1 MYMFMKTVLK
11 NYLIK
16 NMEDI
21 VVFYCLS
28 DKYSQFLQLYLE
40 QETCKYLLYLSSIV
54 NDQFV
59 ANSEDILGIFFY
71 F

>member
-1 MYMFMKTVLK
+1 
-11 NYLIK
+11 
-16 NMEDI
+16 MEDI

-28 DKYSQFLQLYLE
+28 DKYSQFLPLYLE

-59 ANSEDILGIFFY
+59 VNSEDILEIFFIFKLDKIY
-71 F
+71 IIK